1 VSEYIVSARKYRP
14 ATFEE
19 VVGQGHVTKTLY
31 NEIRNDHL
39 AQAFLFCGPRG
50 VGKTTC
56 ARILAREINKD
67 SIEDENY
74 DYSFNIFELDAA
86 SNNTVEDIR
95 ALNEQVRIP
104 PSVGKYKVYII
115 DEVHMLSSSAFN
127 AFLKTL
133 EEPPAYAVFIL
144 ATTERQKII
153 PTILS
158 RCQVF
163 NFKRISIEDMVGHMK
178 TILSNEGWKA
188 EDEALHVIAQKAD
201 GALRDALSIFDQMLS
216 IGEIGAIN
224 YEEVLSHLNVLDYD
238 TYFRFTDAFVKQ
250 DIAEVMNAFNDVLSA
265 GFEPEVFLSGMGDHF
280 RDIMVSKSERTVELL
295 EVPPAVRSKYL
306 EACGAISQGFIVNA
320 INILNQSVVQLK
332 NSRNQRLHVELCL
345 IKLCYLPALTKL
357 EKKKP
362 LAQLDLSG
370 QSATEPTPQPQKEIA
385 SAPVEEPPKQEA
397 QKAPEPDQL
406 TEEIKEVPAPQ
417 PETRSEPDRIKF
429 SKLEGLQKRTKKKAH
444 ISLSKA
450 KEEAGGAFVKP
461 SDDSNAEVETE
472 SFHRTDDTVS
482 AEQLQ
487 KAYDTFREEYGKDG
501 SRSMNA
507 LLNIIQPEIREGHI
521 HFTVTKAHLL
531 RLEEFKMELLQI
543 LRKNAGSRNISI
555 ELTESEHVVEGPR
568 AYTDGEKL
576 KEMAKKN
583 PVINKLREGL
593 DLEFD

>member
-1 VSEYIVSARKYRP
+1 MSEYIVSARKYRP

-216 IGEIGAIN
+216 IGEVGAIN

-238 TYFRFTDAFVKQ
+238 TYFRFSDAFIKQ
-250 DIAEVMNAFNDVLSA
+250 DIAEVMNAFNDVLNA

-306 EACGAISQGFIVNA
+306 DACGAISQGFIVNA

-345 IKLCYLPALTKL
+345 IKLCYLPSLTEL

-362 LAQLDLSG
+362 LAQLDLSQ
-370 QSATEPTPQPQKEIA
+370 QSAPKPEPQPQEQVE
-385 SAPVEEPPKQEA
+385 STPVEAVQD
-397 QKAPEPDQL
+397 APEPV
-406 TEEIKEVPAPQ
+406 IPAEDVVEAPSPQ
-417 PETRSEPDRIKF
+417 PEIKTEPDRIKF
-429 SKLEGLQKRTKKKAH
+429 SKLEGVQKRAKKKAH

-461 SDDSNAEVETE
+461 SDDPNGEVEAET
-472 SFHRTDDTVS
+472 FRRTDDTVS

-507 LLNIIQPEIREGHI
+507 LLNIIQPEITEGHI
-521 HFTVTKAHLL
+521 HFTATKAHLL

>member
-1 VSEYIVSARKYRP
+1 MSEYIVSARKYRP

-19 VVGQGHVTKTLY
+19 VVGQGHITKTLY

-163 NFKRISIEDMVGHMK
+163 NFKRISLEDMVGHMK

-216 IGEIGAIN
+216 IGEVGAIN

-238 TYFRFTDAFVKQ
+238 TYFRFSDAFVKQ
-250 DIAEVMNAFNDVLSA
+250 DIAEVMNAFNDVLNA

-345 IKLCYLPALTKL
+345 IKLCYLPALTEL

-362 LAQLDLSG
+362 LAQLDLS
-370 QSATEPTPQPQKEIA
+370 QKSALDPSSQPPKELE
-385 SAPVEEPPKQEA
+385 STPVEAKQET
-397 QKAPEPDQL
+397 PVPDQQTQE
-406 TEEIKEVPAPQ
+406 TEEVPAPKPQ
-417 PETRSEPDRIKF
+417 SEFEPEGVKF
-429 SKLEGLQKRTKKKAH
+429 NKLESLQKRPKKKAH

-461 SDDSNAEVETE
+461 ADQLEDEVETE
-472 SFHRTDDTVS
+472 ALHRTDDTVS

-507 LLNIIQPEIREGHI
+507 LLNIIQPEISTGHI
-521 HFTVTKAHLL
+521 HFTATKAHIL

-543 LRKNAGSRNISI
+543 LRRNAGSRNISI

>member
-19 VVGQGHVTKTLY
+19 VVGQGHVTTTLY
-31 NEIRNDHL
+31 NEIQNDHL

-216 IGEIGAIN
+216 IGEVGAIN

-238 TYFRFTDAFVKQ
+238 TYFRFTDAFIKQ
-250 DIAEVMNAFNDVLSA
+250 DIAEVMNAFNDVLTA
-265 GFEPEVFLSGMGDHF
+265 GFEPEVFLSGMGDHL

-295 EVPPAVRSKYL
+295 EVPPAVRNKYL

-345 IKLCYLPALTKL
+345 IKLCYLPSLTEL

-362 LAQLDLSG
+362 LAQLELQAKAPAESSSIQSESEPIETTAAESKPVSSG
-370 QSATEPTPQPQKEIA
+370 SIESDQESEEKDSP
-385 SAPVEEPPKQEA
+385 APVAEPE
-397 QKAPEPDQL
+397 
-406 TEEIKEVPAPQ
+406 
-417 PETRSEPDRIKF
+417 SGRIKF
-429 SKLEGLQKRTKKKAH
+429 SKLEGLQSRKKKKEH

-461 SDDSNAEVETE
+461 EHESNGE
-472 SFHRTDDTVS
+472 SESQTFHRTDDTVS

-507 LLNIIQPEIREGHI
+507 LLNIIQPTITEGHI
-521 HFTVTKAHLL
+521 HFTATKAHLL

-543 LRKNAGSRNISI
+543 LRKNAGSRNIAI

-568 AYTDGEKL
+568 AYTDSEKL